1 MDNNLIASALRE
13 AAPAA
18 AAVGAGLYAYQ
29 KKSSVV
35 WATAA
40 AFGGYVA
47 VNYLR
52 QRLLNWLEPVAE
64 LPVVPAALP
73 APITQSTP
81 AALPEGA
88 MEVQDPGGNVIALQR
103 KSPDFSGGMRP

>member
-29 KKSSVV
+29 KKSSIP

-40 AFGGYVA
+40 AFGGYVVA
-47 VNYLR
+47 NYLR
-52 QRLLNWLEPVAE
+52 QRILALLEPAAE
-64 LPVVPAALP
+64 LPTTPAVLP
-73 APITQSTP
+73 APVTQSAP
-81 AALPEGA
+81 APLPQGS
-88 MEVQDPGGNVIALQR
+88 MEVQDQGGNVIALQR
-103 KSPDFSGGMRP
+103 KSPDFSGGMRS